1 MTKKMCDFLLIKMR
15 FVKKTEKKRE
25 KFQIKDKAS
34 FFVEL
39 DPPPPMYMQDR
50 LKIFNKV
57 HCIGTYDIII

>member
-15 FVKKTEKKRE
+15 FVKKTGKNFKSKTRLR
-25 KFQIKDKAS
+25 

-39 DPPPPMYMQDR
+39 DAPPMFRQDR

-57 HCIGTYDIII
+57 HYIGTYDIII